1 MRQEI
6 DGLLNESMPV
16 MSEEEQQTLGQDDA
30 EKEKYAA
37 MQQQLNMQ
45 FT

>member
-16 MSEEEQQTLGQDDA
+16 MSEDEQKDLDQDDA
-30 EKEKYAA
+30 KKEKYEA
-37 MQQQLNMQ
+37 M
-45 FT
+45 

>member
-6 DGLLNESMPV
+6 DGLLNESV
-16 MSEEEQQTLGQDDA
+16 KVFSEEDQVPDEDEA
-30 EKEKYAA
+30 KKEKYEA